1 MPSTVSICGAV
12 PRRKRSNVVAMLGL
26 LLSFGSSLALAGA
39 AAAVQADQA
48 GGQSKGG
55 YSPCRPRRV
64 RERGEEMLFFINL
77 ILNIKN
83 CLLRNG
89 TLGQDVVFN
98 HTTYP
103 LR

>member
-1 MPSTVSICGAV
+1 
-12 PRRKRSNVVAMLGL
+12 
-26 LLSFGSSLALAGA
+26 AGA

-83 CLLRNG
+83 AFCVTEHPGRTWFSIIRL
-89 TLGQDVVFN
+89 TL
-98 HTTYP
+98 
-103 LR
+103 